1 MYLFDLLKQFW
12 EENSPSHVS
21 EEKVHFISQYS
32 SLYLSQMAGA
42 VTSPNFIAT
51 DFFDEQ
57 PVLPGEPGV
66 FLLRNITHDWS
77 DKYAVKIL
85 RQLRDAA
92 IPSTKLVLISCI
104 TDYACRVPDDDEAEA
119 PPAPLLA
126 NLGGANIFP
135 YSFDLA
141 VCNLKL
147 L

>member
-1 MYLFDLLKQFW
+1 MGREFA
-12 EENSPSHVS
+12 
-21 EEKVHFISQYS
+21 ISCVRRE
-32 SLYLSQMAGA
+32 GA
-42 VTSPNFIAT
+42 FHKSVLIVIFVADRRRDVTQFIAT

-104 TDYACRVPDDDEAEA
+104 TDYACRLPDDEAEA

-141 VCNLKL
+141 VCEL